1 MLLPKKVKFRKQQR
15 GNNRGIA
22 VRGSTISFGE
32 YAIKSIERGL
42 LTSRQLEAAR
52 KQIVHETKRGGKIW
66 IRVFPDKPIAKKP
79 PETRMG
85 SGKAPT
91 DHYAA
96 VIKPGKVLFE
106 MSGVTDEIARRA
118 LGKAAAKLPLRTK
131 FIIKA

>member
-1 MLLPKKVKFRKQQR
+1 MLMPKKTKFRKSHKPSR
-15 GNNRGIA
+15 GGKATRL
-22 VRGSTISFGE
+22 VKISFGNF
-32 YAIKSIERGL
+32 ALKSIGAHWVS
-42 LTSRQLEAAR
+42 SRQIEAAR
-52 KQIVHETKRGGKIW
+52 RVMSRFTKRGGKIW